1 MAKRAID
8 LSDDVAREVNPDPE
22 CDSSKKPKCQELSNG
37 HEQVISLSE
46 RPLLLSKDC
55 DIVPLPVLLPVL
67 LEIPKESSLEISWF
81 SCQVSSFVN
90 DNDVTGQISGLV

>member
-46 RPLLLSKDC
+46 RSLLLSKDC
-55 DIVPLPVLLPVL
+55 DIVPLPNLLPVL
-67 LEIPKESSLEISWF
+67 LKISKENSLEISLG
-81 SCQVSSFVN
+81 SPAK
-90 DNDVTGQISGLV
+90 